1 MSKGMHVKVPY
12 RRYLSCLVAAAIA
25 GTLLPQV
32 AYAAPPSE
40 PGKSEDKG
48 FLDTVSGWFGDD
60 EEGKPEPPS
69 YGDRPVADRQ
79 KLAKGKNAPKAKR
92 VKELTSRRTPS
103 ARFWELS
110 DGRVEAEL
118 TAAPTAYRDPSSKA
132 WKAIDTR
139 VTGTKAKGFV
149 FANTANTGRS
159 WFGSAPDRL
168 LRFETADGGQ
178 SVTLG
183 LQGAR
188 GSLKPEAK
196 GDTVTYKDAVGGA
209 DLSYEVGPGRV
220 KENITLAERPAG
232 PVTYTFTLDTEGLTP
247 KARRDGSIAFFD
259 ELPNTPVLVIPAP
272 YMTDARKSASSP
284 YGYAYSADVTQK
296 LVRDGDGWK
305 LTVTPDATWLA
316 AKERQYPVVI
326 DPTITIA
333 PSPSGSQDAMVL
345 SDQPGVNFNS
355 SWKLA
360 VGKTS
365 STAQARSLLKFP
377 LDEIPAGVKVDGARL
392 GVYFDQSHTTN
403 GNDVT
408 IEAHRATGAW
418 DESTAT
424 WSNTSGLV
432 GELSGTSVQVDDGDA
447 GTTAATGSWPAS
459 GSTLTQYA
467 IGQDYRYN
475 KDAVAGDTY
484 TWQPKVTDTATYR
497 VDVHYVA
504 AADRA
509 TNAPYTVTHRDG
521 TQTFTVDQS
530 AGTNGVWTSLNG
542 GGQLPFTKG
551 TVGKIVLGD
560 GPASTTT
567 AVLADAV
574 RLVNPAQIVKNTGEY
589 NQWHEF
595 PVADTVQKWV
605 SGTAANHGFV
615 LTAKDESST
624 GPLGGPRYEAGDGSY
639 GGETSS
645 IPRLTVTYGKVG
657 TALNS
662 PTVVHSTG
670 PELSWKAYAN
680 TSGDTGQDIVEYQLH
695 RSTQQAF
702 TPSAATLIAPI
713 SSSATTYTDTT
724 AVPTPDSAA
733 NEIGKSY
740 YYQIAVKTKSG
751 ELLGSPTRIVGIP
764 KAGRTMKI
772 IQGSQGGVTDTTLS
786 SQQPST
792 NQDTIQSWG
801 VGQKWLSVGNNSGTY
816 GTTRAVLKFPTTG
829 IPSTA
834 TVINNRMFL
843 WGAETT
849 TDTDGALYEL
859 HALTRDFNETQ
870 ATWNNATSTTAWS
883 SAGGDM
889 SPAVSSTVGRVAD
902 VGRHE
907 WDATSLMQGWI
918 DDPAGNKGVAVR
930 LKDESTAGP
939 QERTLFL
946 SAEAADPQ
954 LRPYMQVIYVD
965 STTEDTYYAP
975 QTPSRMTPN
984 TTYTVDFTVT
994 NTTSAEWATGERELS
1009 YTWKLPDGTDVT
1021 TGGNQLATPIPR
1033 LLPGQSAT
1041 IQAKVATPVNSDSGN
1056 KRGEYV
1062 LGWDVRKI
1070 ADGSWLSAG
1079 TDGIPSLKQS
1089 VAVEDPTSNQLGLE
1103 KFYSYTGKNTG
1114 AGSTV
1119 MNNLSSGNSVWSYNA
1134 INNPGRGLN
1143 TFARLG
1149 YNTLDTS
1156 DTVLGAGW
1164 SAQVSGPTRLGAPL
1178 DFHPNPNPTEVRLPD
1193 GDGTTHVFHQQAD
1206 GSWKAP
1212 AGVHF
1217 KLESKPGLDCK
1228 PSKDPVPDAWTLT
1241 RPDGTRFLFGCDGY
1255 MTSAV
1260 DNDGNTQT
1268 FTYEERKSN
1277 NKPTKFLK
1285 YITDPAGRQ
1294 SLALDYYE
1302 KGDAAYEYID
1312 DTGAKASGTN
1322 LTNSKIY
1329 DHVKSMTDVSG
1340 RTITFYYTEQG
1351 LLGRI
1356 VDGEDSSQPKV
1367 FKLTYDATQGNKN
1380 VKLVKA
1386 TDPRGNATSL
1396 AYYYPRE
1403 GDDPKYHWWTQTV
1416 TDRRGYTT
1424 GFAYQPN
1431 ATNPKFTDTKVTDAE
1446 NHATVH
1452 VLDDFGRPV
1461 RMTNAKAQTTA
1472 LSWDADNNVV
1482 HLEQANGAETAFC
1495 YDQKT
1500 GYPLRTWDAE
1510 VTKSWTSFNPTEYC
1524 DPASY
1529 PDKGTKFEYVTRAD
1543 GYSADLWRKTSP
1555 LGNVWEFGYDQFG
1568 NQISVMDPEGVASA
1582 TEGDHTATTVYDA
1595 YGQPTE
1601 QTDANGNVT
1610 KYAGF
1615 GAHGYPTRITDA
1627 LDNSTTFVYDERG
1640 NTKEVVNAKG
1650 VKVTQEYDYFG
1661 RPLAQKQ
1668 PKDQS
1673 AGVYITT
1680 PAPEYDANNNLV
1692 KVFAPNGAESSSV
1705 YDEADQVTA
1714 SLAPKDEPTDDERRT
1729 TTTYDK
1735 VGNVKTV
1742 TEPKGNLTATVGDY
1756 TTTYAYDEIY
1766 QPVAVVNAKG
1776 HKVSS
1781 EYDNVGNLVTVVDP
1795 KKNATAD
1802 TADFTTKYSYDLNHR
1817 VVRTTDAAGNFT
1829 TVEYDLDGR
1838 SPRATDAEGNTS
1850 ETVFDRRG
1858 LVKEIK
1864 VPYSKDASGT
1874 ITYRTTR
1881 FEYDEVGNQT
1891 REISP
1896 RGVETTDDA
1905 TDFTV
1910 ETVYDKLNRV
1920 KERLSPFD
1928 TGDANYG
1935 TPDKT
1940 FYFYDSVGQLERVSA
1955 PPSEGQ
1961 SVRNDTEFTYYD
1973 NGWTKS
1979 AKDPFEITTS
1989 YDYNALGQQTRNT
2002 LTSAGG
2008 SSQRTMTWDFYPSG
2022 NQKARS
2028 DDGIPVGS
2036 QVVVVDS
2043 TDINNTATQ
2052 GNWDASQA
2060 MGQWGYDV
2068 RTNAVG
2074 TGTDTFTWQLNIP
2087 QDGTYEVFVRH
2098 GDVTGAATDAPF
2110 KITHAGG
2117 EVTKPVD
2124 QTQRSGE
2131 WVSLGSYSFK
2141 EYGSQKV
2148 TLTDAANGTVVADGL
2163 KLVRSNT
2170 GETDNEKKDFTY
2182 RYDAGGLLTEVKDLS
2197 PDAKADAYTM
2207 TYDELNQLTKVEEK
2221 LGATVKNT
2229 TSLTYDINGNPLET
2243 THDVTWS
2250 KAEYDVRD
2258 LINKIT
2264 NADSPTAGNQQITTF
2279 TYTDRGQPL
2288 KQTKPNGNS
2297 VDYAYW
2303 LNGAVKSQVEKK
2315 SGGTLVASHDL
2326 EYDPNGNRSKDT
2338 AKVMNADNAADYLD
2352 TVSTFTYDPQDRI
2365 AKVTRTGDAAGT
2377 ETYRYDGNSN
2387 IVEQTVG
2394 GVTSTSMYDRNRL
2407 LKTTAA
2413 GVASTYNYD
2422 PLGRLDT
2429 VSSNGSVQEKYSY
2442 DGFDR
2447 IAKHTAGTG
2456 TSAKSTTYQYDAFD
2470 RTAQETTSGT
2480 NGRTTLFTYLGMES
2494 KVLREEVAGKATK
2507 SYQYSPWGQKLT
2519 QIKHKDTAPHEY
2531 SQYLYHPKGDV
2542 EAITEEDGSTRA
2554 TYGYS
2559 AYGSDD
2565 EKQFTGADKPDAANP
2580 DKEQYNAYRYNAQRY
2595 DDGSGTYDMGFR
2607 NYDPGLN
2614 RFLTRD
2620 MYGGALDD
2628 MGLATDPYTGN
2639 RYAFA
2644 GGNPI
2649 SFVELD
2655 GHLFGI
2661 DISLSD
2667 VGHAALDVAGMVPV
2681 IGEAADVAN
2690 GIWYAAEGN
2699 YTDAALSMSAAIPGI
2714 GMAATAAKYAKKG
2727 AKAADAVKGGGKN
2740 APSAKPK
2747 AAKPKPKKT
2756 ADKPAPKKQAGGCK
2770 VKPKNSFVPGTKV
2783 LMADGS
2789 AKNIEDLKEGE
2800 YVLASDPETGNLQAR
2815 EITDTRDHSGVKHLI
2830 TLTVDPDGKDGDAKP
2845 ETITATDEHPFWLPD
2860 FGKWVDAQDL
2870 EPGMWLQTAAG
2881 TWVQVTAIDDTHR
2894 TQRVHNLTVDGQHTY
2909 FVVVGRSAV
2918 LVHNAGCPS
2927 KVKDKPISEKE
2938 KGRPS
2943 FRYQKQVTGQD
2954 HEQVWRLNAG
2964 KDAGRRVEVDGG
2976 PTDGWIVEAKW
2987 TGNEHQ
2993 WRSSPH
2999 HPSNYFNESNV
3010 VDQASRLLDLD
3021 AGLGGKGVRYAVS
3034 NAEGAAFFRAV
3045 LREWFPEQ
3053 MASGRLAVYHVDGSG
3068 M

>member
-183 LQGAR
+183 LQGTR
-188 GSLKPEAK
+188 GSLRPEAK

-247 KARRDGSIAFFD
+247 KARRDGSIAFFG
-259 ELPNTPVLVIPAP
+259 ELPNTPALVIPAP

-284 YGYAYSADVTQK
+284 YGYEYSADVTQK

-424 WSNTSGLV
+424 WSNTSGLL

-447 GTTAATGSWPAS
+447 GTTAATGSWPTS

-504 AADRA
+504 ATDRA

-615 LTAKDESST
+615 LAAKDESST
-624 GPLGGPRYEAGDGSY
+624 GPLGGPRYEAGDGYY

-670 PELSWKAYAN
+670 PELSWKAYTN

-786 SQQPST
+786 SAQPST

-849 TDTDGALYEL
+849 TGTDGALYEL
-859 HALTRDFNETQ
+859 HALTRDFTETQ

-1079 TDGIPSLKQS
+1079 TGGIPSLKQS

-1134 INNPGRGLN
+1134 FTNPGRGLT
-1143 TFARLG
+1143 TFARFS
-1149 YNTLDTS
+1149 YNSLDTS
-1156 DTVLGAGW
+1156 DTVSGAGW
-1164 SAQVSGPTRLGAPL
+1164 SAQLAGPIRLGTPL

-1193 GDGTTHVFHQQAD
+1193 GDGTTHVFHKQAD
-1206 GSWKAP
+1206 GTFKAP
-1212 AGVHF
+1212 AAVHYRLSM
-1217 KLESKPGLDCK
+1217 KDGLDCK
-1228 PSKDPVPDAWTLT
+1228 PTKDPVPDAWTML

-1255 MTSAV
+1255 LTSVV
-1260 DNDGNTQT
+1260 DKNGNTQT
-1268 FTYEERKSN
+1268 YTYEERRSN

-1285 YITDPAGRQ
+1285 YITDPAGRK
-1294 SLALDYYE
+1294 SLRVGYYL
-1302 KGDAAYEYID
+1302 KGDATYSYVD
-1312 DTGAKASGTN
+1312 DSGALVSGTN

-1329 DHVKSMTDVSG
+1329 DHVASMTDISG
-1340 RTITFYYTEQG
+1340 RKISFYYTEKG
-1351 LLGRI
+1351 LLGRM
-1356 VDGEDSSQPKV
+1356 VDGSGSDQPKT
-1367 FKLTYDATQGNKN
+1367 FKFTYDATQGNKN
-1380 VKLVKA
+1380 VKLVTV
-1386 TDPRGNATSL
+1386 TDPRGNGTDL
-1396 AYYYPRE
+1396 AYYAPQN
-1403 GDDPKYHWWTQTV
+1403 GDDPKYHWWTKTV
-1416 TDRRGYTT
+1416 TDRLGGNTGYTYAANT
-1424 GFAYQPN
+1424 A
-1431 ATNPKFTDTKVTDAE
+1431 NPKFTDTTVTDAE
-1446 NHATVH
+1446 SHATKYVT
-1452 VLDDFGRPV
+1452 DDYGRPV
-1461 RMTNAKAQTTA
+1461 QTTNAKSQTTKM
-1472 LSWDADNNVV
+1472 SWDADNNVTY
-1482 HLEQANGAETAFC
+1482 LEEANGAKTAYC

-1500 GYPLRTWDAE
+1500 GYPLWSRDAE
-1510 VTKSWTSFNPTEYC
+1510 NNKTGVPDQATTCVTDTSKWPADTARYEYQ
-1524 DPASY
+1524 
-1529 PDKGTKFEYVTRAD
+1529 TRAD
-1543 GYSADLWRKTSP
+1543 GYAADLWRKSSP
-1555 LGNVWEFGYDQFG
+1555 EGRAWQFGYDAFG
-1568 NQISVMDPEGVASA
+1568 NLKTVTDPKGVA
-1582 TEGDHTATTVYDA
+1582 TATAGDYTTSYEYDS
-1595 YGQPTE
+1595 YGQLTKAV
-1601 QTDANGNVT
+1601 DANGNPT
-1610 KYAGF
+1610 TYSDF
-1615 GAHGYPTRITDA
+1615 GPTGYPATITDA
-1627 LDNSTTFVYDERG
+1627 LGESATFVYDERG
-1640 NTKEVVNAKG
+1640 QVREVTDALGK
-1650 VKVTQEYDYFG
+1650 KTTQTYDTFG
-1661 RPLAQKQ
+1661 RPLVSTV
-1668 PKDQS
+1668 PKDQA
-1673 AGVYITT
+1673 AGELITT
-1680 PAPEYDANNNLV
+1680 PAPVYDANDNV
-1692 KVFAPNGAESSSV
+1692 TTSTAPNGAVSAAV
-1705 YDEADQVTA
+1705 YDAADQITSA
-1714 SLAPKDEPTDDERRT
+1714 TAPKDTPTGPEKRT
-1729 TTTYDK
+1729 TYTYDK
-1735 VGNVKTV
+1735 TGHLKTT
-1742 TEPKGNLTATVGDY
+1742 TEPKGTATTAVPDDY
-1756 TTTYAYDEIY
+1756 VTTNTYNEIY
-1766 QPVAVVNAKG
+1766 QLSSVVNAAKD
-1776 HKVSS
+1776 KLSY
-1781 EYDNVGNLVTVVDP
+1781 EYDNVGNVTTVIDP

-1802 TADFTTKYSYDLNHR
+1802 PADFTVKTAYDLNHR
-1817 VVRTTDAAGNFT
+1817 ATVTTDAAGQT
-1829 TVEYDLDGR
+1829 TKQSYDKDSLVV
-1838 SPRATDAEGNTS
+1838 STTDAENNTT
-1850 ETVFDRRG
+1850 TVSYDERG
-1858 LVKEIK
+1858 KQTEVK
-1864 VPYSKDASGT
+1864 VPHDGT
-1874 ITYRTTR
+1874 GPITYRTTR
-1881 FEYDEVGNQT
+1881 YEYDQVGNTTKVITPRAVEAGTTTAFTARTEYDALNRPVKQFQPYDPADTRYNSPNVYTQT
-1891 REISP
+1891 
-1896 RGVETTDDA
+1896 T
-1905 TDFTV
+1905 
-1910 ETVYDKLNRV
+1910 YDKVGRV
-1920 KERLSPFD
+1920 
-1928 TGDANYG
+1928 T
-1935 TPDKT
+1935 KT
-1940 FYFYDSVGQLERVSA
+1940 SL

-1961 SVRNDTEFTYYD
+1961 TVRNDSTVDYFD
-1973 NGWTKS
+1973 NGWIKS
-1979 AKDPFEITTS
+1979 STDPWDITTT
-1989 YDYNALGQQTRNT
+1989 YGYNELGQQTART
-2002 LTSAGG
+2002 LSSAGG
-2008 SSQRTMTWDFYPSG
+2008 SLKRTMGWTYYPNGKLKS
-2022 NQKARS
+2022 KT
-2028 DDGIPVGS
+2028 DDGVPVGS
-2036 QVVVVDS
+2036 AVPLVDNSDTQNTSS
-2043 TDINNTATQ
+2043 TGTWTK
-2052 GNWDASQA
+2052 ASVA
-2060 MGQWGYDV
+2060 GQQGYDHQV
-2068 RTNAVG
+2068 HASG
-2074 TGTDTFTWQLNIP
+2074 TGSDAFTWTLNIP
-2087 QDGTYEVFVRH
+2087 RDGTYTAYVKFPQ
-2098 GDVTGAATDAPF
+2098 VTGATTTAKYTV
-2110 KITHAGG
+2110 THAGG
-2117 EVTKPVD
+2117 STDKTVSQATGAGTWVPLGTYTF
-2124 QTQRSGE
+2124 TQGNASKLQLFQSSG
-2131 WVSLGSYSFK
+2131 G
-2141 EYGSQKV
+2141 
-2148 TLTDAANGTVVADGL
+2148 AVVADGV
-2163 KLVRSNT
+2163 KLVR
-2170 GETDNEKKDFTY
+2170 DNSGDADTEKHTFTY
-2182 RYDAGGLLTEVKDLS
+2182 AYDVNGNLTSIDDTSSGTKIDSYTVTYTGLNQVQKITEALAGEEKTSTTYTYDANSQPETVTH
-2197 PDAKADAYTM
+2197 PDQYARYT
-2207 TYDELNQLTKVEEK
+2207 
-2221 LGATVKNT
+2221 
-2229 TSLTYDINGNPLET
+2229 
-2243 THDVTWS
+2243 
-2250 KAEYDVRD
+2250 YDVRELVKTVSVGKSASD
-2258 LINKIT
+2258 T
-2264 NADSPTAGNQQITTF
+2264 SPKVTSY
-2279 TYTDRGQPL
+2279 TYTDRGQIRQETKANNNTVDYTYYL
-2288 KQTKPNGNS
+2288 DGVLRTQEEKKPNGTLVS
-2297 VDYAYW
+2297 SHTYAYD
-2303 LNGAVKSQVEKK
+2303 A
-2315 SGGTLVASHDL
+2315 
-2326 EYDPNGNRSKDT
+2326 NGNKAQDV
-2338 AKVMNADNAADYLD
+2338 AKKMNADNHTAYLD
-2352 TVSTFTYDPQDRI
+2352 STTNYTYDPVDRLSESV
-2365 AKVTRTGDAAGT
+2365 KTGNGAAT
-2377 ETYRYDGNSN
+2377 EKYVHDDNANVIS
-2387 IVEQTVG
+2387 QTVKD
-2394 GVTSTSMYDRNRL
+2394 TSTTFTYDRNRL
-2407 LKTTAA
+2407 LTSTTSGAT
-2413 GVASTYNYD
+2413 STFNYD
-2422 PLGRLDT
+2422 PFGRQESVT
-2429 VSSNGSVQEKYSY
+2429 SGGQIVSRSIY
-2442 DGFDR
+2442 DGFDHVIESQTR
-2447 IAKHTAGTG
+2447 DGAGVM
-2456 TSAKSTTYQYDAFD
+2456 KSTTYTFDPLD
-2470 RTAQETTSGT
+2470 RTVSKTADGKTSQF
-2480 NGRTTLFTYLGMES
+2480 NYLGLSDE
-2494 KVLREEVAGKATK
+2494 VLTEEVAGQLTK
-2507 SYQYSPWGQKLT
+2507 SYQYSPWGERLSQV
-2519 QIKHKDTAPHEY
+2519 KHNTDGTTEDGYYGYNSHT
-2531 SQYLYHPKGDV
+2531 DV
-2542 EAITEEDGSTRA
+2542 ETLTDKNGDTKA
-2554 TYGYS
+2554 TYGYT

-2565 EKQFTGADKPDAANP
+2565 TSEFTGIDKPDTTDPTKEDYNP
-2580 DKEQYNAYRYNAQRY
+2580 YRYNSKRWDAQ
-2595 DDGSGTYDMGFR
+2595 SGTYDMGFR
-2607 NYDPGLN
+2607 DYDPGLN
-2614 RFLTRD
+2614 RFTTRD
-2620 MYGGALDD
+2620 MYNGALAD
-2628 MGLATDPYTGN
+2628 MGLGTDPFTGN
-2639 RYAFA
+2639 RYAFT
-2644 GGNPI
+2644 GGNPT
-2649 SFVELD
+2649 SSVEVD
-2655 GHLFGI
+2655 GHFFFL
-2661 DISLSD
+2661 L
-2667 VGHAALDVAGMVPV
+2667 
-2681 IGEAADVAN
+2681 
-2690 GIWYAAEGN
+2690 
-2699 YTDAALSMSAAIPGI
+2699 AAIPV
-2714 GMAATAAKYAKKG
+2714 AEATVALVG
-2727 AKAADAVKGGGKN
+2727 ATIVTAGVVTVASEVADR
-2740 APSAKPK
+2740 
-2747 AAKPKPKKT
+2747 
-2756 ADKPAPKKQAGGCK
+2756 ADDDSSGSDEPEPAPKPTPKPTPKPRSGDNGSSSCGWVEHGALDKKNGNRATYMTSCLNKATLKKGTETNTSVFAPPGYRWAQRVAAHLGAKPVRENINACHLLANQLGGSGTDPHNLATCARGANAKQKGSRQGDKHMAYYEQK
-2770 VKPKNSFVPGTKV
+2770 VMDAVNANLDVYYTVRPSYSGRRTVPTGFH
-2783 LMADGS
+2783 MS
-2789 AKNIEDLKEGE
+2789 AYGI
-2800 YVLASDPETGNLQAR
+2800 DPETG
-2815 EITDTRDHSGVKHLI
+2815 V
-2830 TLTVDPDGKDGDAKP
+2830 
-2845 ETITATDEHPFWLPD
+2845 
-2860 FGKWVDAQDL
+2860 
-2870 EPGMWLQTAAG
+2870 LQT
-2881 TWVQVTAIDDTHR
+2881 
-2894 TQRVHNLTVDGQHTY
+2894 
-2909 FVVVGRSAV
+2909 VVA
-2918 LVHNAGCPS
+2918 
-2927 KVKDKPISEKE
+2927 
-2938 KGRPS
+2938 
-2943 FRYQKQVTGQD
+2943 
-2954 HEQVWRLNAG
+2954 
-2964 KDAGRRVEVDGG
+2964 
-2976 PTDGWIVEAKW
+2976 PT
-2987 TGNEHQ
+2987 
-2993 WRSSPH
+2993 
-2999 HPSNYFNESNV
+2999 F
-3010 VDQASRLLDLD
+3010 
-3021 AGLGGKGVRYAVS
+3021 VS
-3034 NAEGAAFFRAV
+3034 ND
-3045 LREWFPEQ
+3045 LR
-3053 MASGRLAVYHVDGSG
+3053 GRNLGSFVDHNTGRQVPVGG
-3068 M
+3068 MS